1 MKTMAV
7 VPPTIQQVSL
17 ADVSASVLHDVTV
30 LVHLHVLEVCDETL
44 AGRADAYA
52 VVLKQ

>member
-17 ADVSASVLHDVTV
+17 SDVCAAVLEDVTV
-30 LVHLHVLEVCDETL
+30 LVHLHVLEVSDQSL
-44 AGRADAYA
+44 AGRTDADA
-52 VVLKQ
+52 VVLK